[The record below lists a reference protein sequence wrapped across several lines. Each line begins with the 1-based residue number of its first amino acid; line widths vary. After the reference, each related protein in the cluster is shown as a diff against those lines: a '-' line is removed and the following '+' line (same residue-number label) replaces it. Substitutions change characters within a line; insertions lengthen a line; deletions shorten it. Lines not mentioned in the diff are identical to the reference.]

1 MLQVKENMSPIRI
14 YISAVLILV
23 TAYVSRASADDD
35 DGAEERQQLQI
46 MRDAVERGQAKSL
59 TEILEIARKSHPG
72 EVVGVEFEMKG
83 TTWIYEVKI
92 AEKTGRIVEM
102 HVNAADGQILK
113 VEEK

>member
-1 MLQVKENMSPIRI
+1 MSPIRI